1 VQPVTSLYIYKYI
14 IVYNGYI
21 AHWFIPVLHGFAWLQ
36 TTSSIQKLA
45 AMTSDP
51 LPLTIF
57 HRQTTRSHL
66 GVSNLP
72 GTKEA
77 KHVSV
82 LQVCG
87 ATCQR
92 WYDMGYD
99 MIFIY
104 HVICDMILYDPGHV
118 KIDDWCN
125 VILKLARLWPS
136 WTVGSL
142 AHSGRGHNLLSLTFL
157 YFIYI
162 ENMYHASMSY
172 HQQGLSKES
181 KLSKVVP
188 TTRNRW
194 ATDASRPA
202 ENQPWSHFES
212 PCVQRLAGVL
222 R

>member
-1 VQPVTSLYIYKYI
+1 M
-14 IVYNGYI
+14 VYSR
-21 AHWFIPVLHGFAWLQ
+21 FAWFCLV
-36 TTSSIQKLA
+36 A
-45 AMTSDP
+45 NH
-51 LPLTIF
+51 IF
-57 HRQTTRSHL
+57 HPKIGCDDLRPAATHHISPPNNEIPSGCL
-66 GVSNLP
+66 NLP